1 MSLTL
6 LLLLEQAVILTC
18 LNSNLP
24 VTNNNENKRRHT
36 NMSEESSSLSTRMA
50 AEIAECSARHI
61 QSLIKK
67 GKLSAS
73 RDDGGNYLID
83 KSEFYRVF
91 PNAHM
96 ARMVTKSDEQN
107 SRTALEVE
115 VKYLKEMLAEKAK
128 QNEFLHKQL
137 EAANTEKNALLET
150 LTSNQK
156 LLEHTSQK
164 KRKKFL
170 GVF

>member
-1 MSLTL
+1 
-6 LLLLEQAVILTC
+6 
-18 LNSNLP
+18 
-24 VTNNNENKRRHT
+24 
-36 NMSEESSSLSTRMA
+36 MSEESSSLSTRTA
-50 AEIAECSARHI
+50 AEIAGCSARHI
-61 QSLIKK
+61 QNLVKK

-73 RDDGGNYLID
+73 RDDGGNYIID

-91 PNAHM
+91 PDAHITRKE
-96 ARMVTKSDEQN
+96 ANSDEQS
-107 SRTALEVE
+107 SRTSLEIE
-115 VKYLKEMLAEKAK
+115 VKYLKEMLTEKGK

-137 EAANTEKNALLET
+137 EAANTEKSALIET

-170 GVF
+170 GIF

>member
-1 MSLTL
+1 
-6 LLLLEQAVILTC
+6 
-18 LNSNLP
+18 
-24 VTNNNENKRRHT
+24 
-36 NMSEESSSLSTRMA
+36 MSEESSSISTRMA
-50 AEIAECSARHI
+50 AEIAGCSARHI

-73 RDDGGNYLID
+73 RDNGGNYIID

-91 PNAHM
+91 PDAHIT
-96 ARMVTKSDEQN
+96 RMVANSDEKN

-137 EAANTEKNALLET
+137 EASNLEKSALIET

-170 GVF
+170 GIF